1 MQKAKGKKPAA
12 SVRVQEP
19 EKHSKKKGVTLPSAG
34 LSTGE
39 LVSVIDAQVDE
50 RTLVGHHLDSF
61 NNFASTGINQIA
73 TQLFTIEKTI
83 QNERTKTPED
93 NEIAFINFT
102 CRFNDVRLSRP
113 TAVSHDSGKKNILMP
128 NMARKHNLNYSAPVM
143 IDATIVAKAFPK
155 DGSDPRVRTEEVK
168 NFQIASMPVMVGSKL
183 CHTSELSSEAKKNAE
198 EDPLDP
204 GGYFILKGG
213 EWVISMIETRLFN
226 HPHIFRNVGH
236 EKEIARLEFISK
248 PGDAYENSSEL
259 IMRYVTNGNIFLT
272 FTSNN
277 YLKLLNIPF
286 YVLFRLMGM
295 TTDKEI
301 VDNIVYGYSTPD
313 RKDVVSDYMLQV
325 LKKAFRAS
333 DPVFSAAMDIT
344 DQGKLLEYFSRQTS
358 IIHQSKVVTQPNQ
371 QVDENLIKYLN
382 ANVLKL
388 LDKHVFPHIGLA
400 SDTRHTKMR
409 FLGHLIHKMLLVERE
424 IVASTDRDSLENKR
438 INAAGRAYAK
448 ALKTQFNL
456 ATVQPIKK
464 KLTRDFKSMP
474 FSQVPLAQ
482 SFKSAV
488 RGPDLEK
495 ALIQAIVTGNKELT
509 VKNRQI
515 PNRLA
520 SEMLHRKNQLNY
532 LSTMRVIRTPSTS
545 ASKQDQRADEMRRVH
560 PSYTGYICPIQS
572 ADTGEQVG
580 MVKQMALGAFLVE
593 ATSSELLKETLLSD
607 KDIIPLERVLPE
619 QIHEHSLTKI
629 LVNGDWIG
637 CCFDSPRI
645 VRRYKEMRRGYAEG
659 EKGFKYTGEP
669 SIDPYTTIAWDTDGN
684 EINFW
689 VDAGRMMRPLLNVRN
704 NGELDPIGQELFGMK
719 YDPFKDP
726 QPTAEQIAKGE
737 FPPGSFVQDILLS
750 KEDARAL
757 LQKGLTIKNLHERG
771 VIDYISPEEMK
782 NCYIS
787 PSLDHL
793 KKNQFN
799 VLRQYTHCEIPQ
811 ALMGIPAL
819 TCPYTSHN
827 QAPRITFQTNQSKQ
841 TCGWY
846 SLSWPFRADKHAF
859 LQYYC
864 ETPIIKTLVNNYL
877 YPNGMNAITA
887 ILSYGGFNQEDSII
901 MNKSAAERGIYK
913 GLHFNVIKKELD
925 TGEKFGN
932 PDEAHT
938 IDIKKHANYEHI
950 MNGFVK
956 RGTMIKKDDI
966 VIGSFIEIPKPADH
980 RIYKDTSV
988 AYPFNEPAMIESVTR
1003 ARNQDDEEFCKV
1015 KISSVRTLGIGDKF
1029 SSRHGQKGVTGINYV
1044 HCDMP
1049 VTQQGIVPDLIINP
1063 HAIPSRM
1070 TIGQLVESL
1079 CGKVAAIQ
1087 GSFYDATI
1095 FTPNDLRAIGDKLE
1109 ELGFDRH
1116 GVEPMY
1122 NGMTGEW
1129 IDNDVFIG
1137 PTYYQRLQKF
1147 VVDEVYSISTGPT
1160 CVITRQPLEGKAN
1173 KGGLRIGEMEKD
1185 VIISHGAGH
1194 FIMEKFRDDSDG
1206 FDIYVCRTCQK
1217 RPVVNEEQNIVICK
1231 TCESAGM
1238 DPDIIKA
1245 RSTWSSKLF
1254 MQELESMNVG
1264 VRLSVKPYEYEVPL

>member
-1 MQKAKGKKPAA
+1 MSQKTKQSHSRGTGAKAKEEKYIKK
-12 SVRVQEP
+12 VKV
-19 EKHSKKKGVTLPSAG
+19 PSQGIEAED
-34 LSTGE
+34 LMT
-39 LVSVIDAQVDE
+39 VIDAQIDE

-102 CRFNDVRLSRP
+102 CRFTDVRLSRP
-113 TAVSHDSGKKNILMP
+113 TMVSHDSGKKNILMP

-155 DGSDPRVRTEEVK
+155 DGSEPRIRTEEVK

-198 EDPLDP
+198 EDPRDP

-259 IMRYVTNGNIFLT
+259 IMKYVTNGNIFLT

-301 VDNIVYGYSTPD
+301 VDNIVYGYSTHD
-313 RKDVVSDYMLQV
+313 KKDVVSDYMLQV

-358 IIHQSKVVTQPNQ
+358 MIHQSKVVTQPNQ
-371 QVDENLIKYLN
+371 PVDENLIKYLN
-382 ANVLKL
+382 ANILKL

-400 SDTRHTKMR
+400 SDSRHTKMR
-409 FLGHLIHKMLLVERE
+409 YLGHLIHKMLLVERQ
-424 IVASTDRDSLENKR
+424 IVDSTDRDSLDNKR

-520 SEMLHRKNQLNY
+520 SEMLHRKNQLNFI
-532 LSTMRVIRTPSTS
+532 STMRVIRTPSTS

-560 PSYTGYICPIQS
+560 SSYTGYICPIQS

-593 ATSSELLKETLLSD
+593 ATSSELLKQTLLSD
-607 KDIIPLERVLPE
+607 QDIVPLAKVFPE

-637 CCFDSPRI
+637 CCFDSPNI
-645 VRRYKEMRRGYAEG
+645 VRRYREARSGYIQSDDR
-659 EKGFKYTGEP
+659 KFKYTGEP
-669 SIDPYTTIAWDTDGN
+669 PIDPFTTIAWDTYGN

-689 VDAGRMMRPLLNVRN
+689 VDAGRMMRPLLRVRN

-726 QPTAEQIAKGE
+726 QPTAEQLERGE
-737 FPPGSFVQDILLS
+737 YPNGAFIQDILLT
-750 KEDARAL
+750 KDDVEAL

-771 VIDYISPEEMK
+771 IVEYVSPEEMK
-782 NCYIS
+782 NCYIA

-793 KKNQFN
+793 KKNQGN

-811 ALMGIPAL
+811 AFLGVPAL

-846 SLSWPFRADKHAF
+846 SLNWPFRADKHAV

-864 ETPIIKTLVNNYL
+864 ETPVIKTLVNNYL
-877 YPNGMNAITA
+877 YPNGANAIVA
-887 ILSYGGFNQEDSII
+887 CACYGGYNQEDSLAI
-901 MNKSAAERGIYK
+901 NKSSAQRGLYK
-913 GLHFNVIKKELD
+913 CLHFNILKKELD

-938 IDIKKHANYEHI
+938 LDIKKHANYEHLV
-950 MNGFVK
+950 NGFVK
-956 RGTMIKKDDI
+956 RGTMVKKDDVI
-966 VIGSFIEIPKPADH
+966 IGSFMEIPKPADH

-988 AYPFNEPAMIESVTR
+988 PYPYNEPAMVEQVIK
-1003 ARNQDDEEFCKV
+1003 ARNQDDEEFA
-1015 KISSVRTLGIGDKF
+1015 KIKFSSIRELGIGDKF
-1029 SSRHGQKGVTGINYV
+1029 SSRHGQKGVTGIEYV
-1044 HCDMP
+1044 HCDMLFCES
-1049 VTQQGIVPDLIINP
+1049 GIVPDLILNP

-1079 CGKVAAIQ
+1079 AGKVAAIE
-1087 GSFYDATI
+1087 GSFHDATI
-1095 FTPNDLRAIGDKLE
+1095 FTPIDLRAMGDRLE

-1129 IDNDVFIG
+1129 IDADIFIG

-1206 FDIYVCRTCQK
+1206 FEVYVCRTCNK
-1217 RPVVNEEQNIVICK
+1217 RPVVNEEQNIIICK

-1238 DPDIIKA
+1238 DPDVVKV

-1254 MQELESMNVG
+1254 WQELESMGVG
-1264 VRLSVKPYEYEVPL
+1264 VRLGVEPYEYEVQM